1 MNLVA
6 AHFPQSWLVG
16 AWLIAGALLVRSAV
30 RVPWFK
36 LPQADMT
43 CWFGGTVAVL
53 VAWQMKASLQ
63 PGLAFHLIGAVALT
77 LIAGPDRAR
86 LGLAVAL
93 AADIYDGHGNWAS
106 MGLSWLIVGAMPS
119 TLAWQVLRFA
129 QKKMP
134 LNYFTYIFV
143 NSFAAGAVS
152 MWLVGLLTCGLL
164 AAAGAYDFGFLVD
177 EQLPYYFLM
186 GWPEGFTTGI
196 VMTLLVVYFPQWV
209 ATFDDGLYLKD
220 K

>member
-6 AHFPQSWLVG
+6 AHFPDSWLIT
-16 AWLIAGALLVRSAV
+16 AWLLCACLLARSAWQ
-30 RVPWFK
+30 VPWLK
-36 LPQADMT
+36 LPQSELT

-53 VAWQMKASLQ
+53 IAWQMKANIQ
-63 PGLAFHLIGAVALT
+63 PGLAFHLIGATALT

-93 AADIYDGHGNWAS
+93 GGDIYDGHGDWAS
-106 MGLSWLIVGAMPS
+106 MGLSWLIVAAVPT
-119 TLAWQVLRFA
+119 TLTWQLLRFA

-134 LNYFTYIFV
+134 IHYFTYIFV
-143 NSFAAGAVS
+143 NSFAAGALS
-152 MWLVGLLTCGLL
+152 MWCVGLLTCGLL
-164 AAAGAYDFGFLVD
+164 AASGVYDLGFLVD
-177 EQLPYYFLM
+177 EQLPYYLLM
-186 GWPEGFTTGI
+186 GWPEAFTSGI

-209 ATFDDGLYLKD
+209 ATFDDRLYLKD